1 MHGIANTLIVL
12 LGLLLLMSVFV
23 ITEMSMVT
31 ARRSRLQ
38 ARAEEGDRGARTAM
52 DLQEHPNRFLST
64 VQIGISLLTTL
75 VAAWSGPRLER
86 PVVEFM
92 APWLGGNGE
101 TVAFAVVVG
110 GLTYVE
116 LVLCELVPKR
126 LALRAPESIA
136 ARMARPMLLLS
147 RVARPVVSLLSFS
160 TEAMLWILRRRT
172 TEEEHVTAD
181 DIRQMVHEGAEEGT
195 VQEHEEQLIESV
207 FRMGERKI
215 RQIRTPR
222 ADVVG
227 VDLARSLPQQL
238 PEILECG
245 YSRLPAYEEDLDHVV
260 GILMVKDL
268 LRIPSGGDVR
278 TLLRPPVYVHEE
290 SLAIQVLKRL
300 QRDKTHLALVVDE
313 HGAFEGVVSMED
325 LLEEIVGEIED
336 EYDKDTPDVVE
347 SGSGEWVVEGGMAPD
362 RLREVLELRDPF
374 PGELEGH
381 YDTVAGFVL
390 DALGHIPS
398 QGETLHWEALEFEVL
413 TMDGLRIAS
422 LRVRQRILPSA
433 EA

>member
-1 MHGIANTLIVL
+1 M
-12 LGLLLLMSVFV
+12 
-23 ITEMSMVT
+23 
-31 ARRSRLQ
+31 
-38 ARAEEGDRGARTAM
+38 
-52 DLQEHPNRFLST
+52 
-64 VQIGISLLTTL
+64 
-75 VAAWSGPRLER
+75 
-86 PVVEFM
+86 
-92 APWLGGNGE
+92 
-101 TVAFAVVVG
+101 
-110 GLTYVE
+110 
-116 LVLCELVPKR
+116 
-126 LALRAPESIA
+126 
-136 ARMARPMLLLS
+136 
-147 RVARPVVSLLSFS
+147 VSLLSFS